1 MCDLNLMFSIFQ
13 NYYPDFKRV
22 RGKTLELL
30 GIQASNI
37 EQNTKVTDRVN
48 LGGSVTSIVGGILA
62 VVGAALTPV
71 TFGAS
76 LGLTIA
82 GLSVGGVGGV
92 TSVGSVISDVKV
104 KRAVKREKEKIL
116 ENDTEVTKKLQPS
129 LSRLV
134 EIKKKL
140 SKWLSAQQ
148 SDKAIPPGFLQN
160 IRIYADMLECVFNE
174 FEKISSIKYRAIGV
188 VGAAVGVTEAAA
200 GVATGAGKASARGV
214 ATGIS
219 AAAGASIGLAAAGML
234 LDIGMVGYLS
244 YRIHNGSKGEVAE
257 KIREYISEFKQKM
270 NVLQQLYNCTN
281 PKRP

>member
-92 TSVGSVISDVKV
+92 TSVGSVISDVKA
-104 KRAVKREKEKIL
+104 KRAVKREKEKNTGKRHWGHKEVATFTEPIGGNLKKAL
-116 ENDTEVTKKLQPS
+116 EM
-129 LSRLV
+129 V
-134 EIKKKL
+134 ERSTIRQSHTTRVS
-140 SKWLSAQQ
+140 SKYTHICWH
-148 SDKAIPPGFLQN
+148 
-160 IRIYADMLECVFNE
+160 
-174 FEKISSIKYRAIGV
+174 
-188 VGAAVGVTEAAA
+188 VGVC
-200 GVATGAGKASARGV
+200 VQWIWK
-214 ATGIS
+214 
-219 AAAGASIGLAAAGML
+219 
-234 LDIGMVGYLS
+234 
-244 YRIHNGSKGEVAE
+244 N
-257 KIREYISEFKQKM
+257 
-270 NVLQQLYNCTN
+270 
-281 PKRP
+281 